1 MPSQRMLRKYA
12 KLAVC
17 VGANVRKNQPLL
29 ISASV
34 ETKDFVRLV
43 VEEGYKAGASLV
55 SVRWL
60 DQQVAHTTYK
70 YATVETLTEVP
81 EYLVQQMRYYVDKG
95 YAALSISADTPG
107 LMADIDPNK
116 LQQAGMATGK
126 ALKFYSEHMMGNR
139 TQWCVISVP
148 TEGWAKKVF
157 PNERASKAVDKLWD
171 SILTAV
177 RVTKDNDPVKEWKAH
192 NEILHKHNEML
203 NNYNFKALKFKN
215 SLGTDL
221 TVGLVKNHVWAGG
234 NEKSTKGIVFN
245 PNLPTEESF
254 SMPEKK
260 GVNGKVVAT
269 KPLNYNG
276 ALIED
281 FRIEFK
287 DGKAVNF
294 DARTS
299 KDALSTLINYDEGS
313 CYLGEV
319 ALISHDSPISNS
331 NILFFNTLF
340 DENASCH
347 LALGRA
353 YPMNVKGGTSMTQEQ
368 LDAAGANNSMTHND
382 FMFGSADMSIVGIT
396 QEGKEVIVFKNGNF
410 VF

>member
-34 ETKDFVRLV
+34 ETKDFVRLC
-43 VEEGYKAGASLV
+43 VEEGYKAGASMV

-60 DQQVAHTTYK
+60 DQMVSHTNYK
-70 YATVETLTEVP
+70 YASVEVLSEIPSYIVD
-81 EYLVQQMRYYVDKG
+81 QMKFYIDKG
-95 YAALSISADTPG
+95 YAAISISADTPG
-107 LMADIDPNK
+107 VMADIDPLK
-116 LQQAGMATGK
+116 MQKVGMATGK

-171 SILTAV
+171 AILSAV

-215 SLGTDL
+215 GKGTDL

-254 SMPEKK
+254 TMPEKK
-260 GVNGKVVAT
+260 GVNGTVYAT

-281 FRIEFK
+281 FWLTFK
-287 DGKAVNF
+287 DGKVVDF
-294 DARTS
+294 DAKSS
-299 KDALSTLINYDEGS
+299 KEALASLVNYDDGS

-353 YPMNVKGGTSMTQEQ
+353 YPMNVKGGNSMSQEQ

-382 FMFGSADMSIVGIT
+382 FMFGSADMNIVGIT
-396 QEGKEVIVFKNGNF
+396 HEGNEVVVFKNGNF

>member
-17 VGANVRKNQPLL
+17 VGANVRKGQPLL

-34 ETKDFVRLV
+34 ETKDFVRLC
-43 VEEGYKAGASLV
+43 VEEGYKAGASMV

-60 DQQVAHTTYK
+60 DQMVAHTSYK
-70 YATVETLTEVP
+70 YATTEVLSEIP
-81 EYLVQQMRYYVDKG
+81 DYIVNQLQFYVDKG
-95 YAALSISADTPG
+95 YATISISADTPG
-107 LMADIDPNK
+107 VMADIDPLK
-116 LQQAGMATGK
+116 LQKVGMATGK
-126 ALKFYSEHMMGNR
+126 ALKFFSEYMMGNR
-139 TQWCVISVP
+139 TQWCVVSVP

-157 PNERASKAVDKLWD
+157 PNERSSKAVDKLWD
-171 SILTAV
+171 AILAAV

-192 NEILHKHNEML
+192 NALLHTHNEML

-215 SLGTDL
+215 GLGTDL

-245 PNLPTEESF
+245 PNMPTEESF
-254 SMPEKK
+254 TMPEKK
-260 GVNGKVVAT
+260 GVHGKVVAT

-276 ALIED
+276 SLIED
-281 FRIEFK
+281 FWLIFK
-287 DGKAVNF
+287 DGKVVDF
-294 DARTS
+294 DARVS
-299 KDALSTLINYDEGS
+299 KEALASLVNYDEGS

-319 ALISHDSPISNS
+319 ALISDDSPISNS

-353 YPMNVKGGTSMTQEQ
+353 YPMNVKGGNAMSQEQ

-382 FMFGSADMSIVGIT
+382 FMFGSADLSVVGIT
-396 QEGKEVIVFKNGNF
+396 QEGNEVVVFKNGNF

>member
-1 MPSQRMLRKYA
+1 MLRKYA

-29 ISASV
+29 VSASV
-34 ETKDFVRLV
+34 ETKDFVRLI
-43 VEEGYKAGASLV
+43 VEEGYKAGASMV

-70 YATVETLTEVP
+70 YASVETLTEVP
-81 EYLVQQMRYYVDKG
+81 EYLIQQMRFYVDKG
-95 YAALSISADTPG
+95 YAAISISADTPG
-107 LMADIDPNK
+107 LMADIDPMK

-171 SILTAV
+171 AILSAV

-215 SLGTDL
+215 GLGTDL

-281 FRIEFK
+281 FWIEFK

-299 KDALSTLINYDEGS
+299 KEALSTLINYDEGS

-353 YPMNVKGGTSMTQEQ
+353 YPMNVKGGTNMTQDQ

>member
-29 ISASV
+29 VSASV
-34 ETKDFVRLV
+34 ETKDFVRLI
-43 VEEGYKAGASLV
+43 VEEGYKAGASMV

-70 YATVETLTEVP
+70 YASVETLTEVP
-81 EYLVQQMRYYVDKG
+81 EYLIQQMRFYVDKG
-95 YAALSISADTPG
+95 YAAISISADTPG
-107 LMADIDPNK
+107 LMADIDPMK

-171 SILTAV
+171 AILSAV

-215 SLGTDL
+215 GLGTDL

-281 FRIEFK
+281 FWIEFK

-299 KDALSTLINYDEGS
+299 KEALSTLINYDEGS

-353 YPMNVKGGTSMTQEQ
+353 YPMNVKGGTNMTQDQ

-382 FMFGSADMSIVGIT
+382 FMFGSADMSIIGIT

>member
-29 ISASV
+29 VSASV
-34 ETKDFVRLV
+34 ETKDFVRLI

-60 DQQVAHTTYK
+60 DQQVAHTTYQ
-70 YATVETLTEVP
+70 YASVDTLTEVP
-81 EYLVQQMRYYVDKG
+81 DYLVSQMHYYVDKG
-95 YAALSISADTPG
+95 FAAISISADTPG
-107 LMADIDPNK
+107 LMADIDPIK
-116 LQQAGMATGK
+116 IQKAGMATGK

-171 SILTAV
+171 AILSAV

-192 NEILHKHNEML
+192 NAILHHHNEML

-215 SLGTDL
+215 GLGTDL

-234 NEKSTKGIVFN
+234 NEKSTKGVVFN

-281 FRIEFK
+281 FWLEFK
-287 DGKAVNF
+287 DGKVVDF

-299 KDALSTLINYDEGS
+299 KEALASLINYDEGS

-353 YPMNVKGGTSMTQEQ
+353 YPMNVKGGTNMTQEQ

-396 QEGKEVIVFKNGNF
+396 QEDKEVIVFKNGNF

>member
-116 LQQAGMATGK
+116 LQQAGMAMGK

-281 FRIEFK
+281 FWIEFK

>member
-29 ISASV
+29 VSASV
-34 ETKDFVRLV
+34 ETKDFVRLI
-43 VEEGYKAGASLV
+43 VEEAYKAGASLV

-60 DQQVAHTTYK
+60 DQQVSHTTFK

-81 EYLVQQMRYYVDKG
+81 DYLVQQMRYYVDKG
-95 YAALSISADTPG
+95 FAAISISAETPG
-107 LMADIDPNK
+107 LMADIDPMK

-171 SILTAV
+171 AILTAV

-215 SLGTDL
+215 GLGTDL

-234 NEKSTKGIVFN
+234 NEKSTKGVIFN

-281 FRIEFK
+281 FWIEFK

>member
-12 KLAVC
+12 KLAVS

-34 ETKDFVRLV
+34 ETKDFVRIM
-43 VEEGYKAGASLV
+43 VEEAYKAGASGV
-55 SVRWL
+55 TVRWL
-60 DQQVAHTTYK
+60 DQQVSHTSFK
-70 YATVETLTEVP
+70 YATTENLCEVP
-81 EYLVQQMRYYVDKG
+81 DFVVSQMKYYIDKG
-95 YAALSISADTPG
+95 FATISVSADTPG
-107 LMADIDPNK
+107 LMADIDPIK
-116 LQQAGMATGK
+116 LQKVGMANGK
-126 ALKFYSEHMMGNR
+126 ALKFFSDHMMGNR
-139 TQWCVISVP
+139 TQWCVVSVP

-171 SILTAV
+171 AIFAAV

-215 SLGTDL
+215 GLGTDL

-245 PNLPTEESF
+245 PNMPTEESF

-276 ALIED
+276 SLIED
-281 FRIEFK
+281 FWLTFK
-287 DGKAVNF
+287 DGKVVDF

-299 KDALSTLINYDEGS
+299 KEALTSLVNYDDGS

-319 ALISHDSPISNS
+319 ALISHDSPISNA

-353 YPMNVKGGTSMTQEQ
+353 YPMNVKGGNSMNQEQ

-382 FMFGSADMSIVGIT
+382 FMFGSADMSVIGIT
-396 QEGKEVIVFKNGNF
+396 QEDKEVIVFKNGNF